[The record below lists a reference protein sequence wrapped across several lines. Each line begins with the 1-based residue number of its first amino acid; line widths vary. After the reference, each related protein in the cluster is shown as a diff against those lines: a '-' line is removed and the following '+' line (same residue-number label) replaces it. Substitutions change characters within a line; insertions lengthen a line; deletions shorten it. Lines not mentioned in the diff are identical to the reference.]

1 MNWNRVLLVSAL
13 AAGFVSVAP
22 SKFTPAFGLRDGLRA
37 GMEIVALPVQAP
49 ITWLIRSARGSSGGA
64 GVDVEGAAQ
73 AQLEVQEW
81 KKNYLAAL
89 QENQSLR
96 EQINAL
102 TLARQLNV
110 SFITKETSALP
121 VLGLSDQLL
130 LVRGVAS
137 LNIPTNAVAVADR
150 VHLVGRVTS
159 SDARVTRVQ
168 PISDRGA
175 SEIKGAILES
185 ERFESPESTSVIS
198 TTLTTARVRVSLKPT
213 GRGTLSGLVFI
224 ERSSEPGAMRVQPG
238 MVVRLL
244 DESWAP
250 QDQMLILGRVIRAEE
265 APNGRTVVEVQPAID
280 PSRLSSL
287 TIRFSGASGGAD
299 APSVPGAGRVR

>member
-13 AAGFVSVAP
+13 AAGVVSVLP
-22 SKFTPAFGLRDGLRA
+22 SRFTAAFGLREGLRA

-49 ITWLIRSARGSSGGA
+49 ITWLIRSARGTSGGSGLDA
-64 GVDVEGAAQ
+64 SGMAQ

-110 SFITKETSALP
+110 SFIAKETSPLP

-130 LVRGVAS
+130 LVRAAPS

-175 SEIKGAILES
+175 PEIKGAILDS
-185 ERFESPESTSVIS
+185 ERFESPESTSVVS
-198 TTLTTARVRVSLKPT
+198 TTLTNARVRVSLKPT

-224 ERSSEPGAMRVQPG
+224 ERSSDPSGAGAVRVQPG

-280 PSRLSSL
+280 PFRVSSL
-287 TIRFSGASGGAD
+287 TIRFSGDATGGPA
-299 APSVPGAGRVR
+299 GAER